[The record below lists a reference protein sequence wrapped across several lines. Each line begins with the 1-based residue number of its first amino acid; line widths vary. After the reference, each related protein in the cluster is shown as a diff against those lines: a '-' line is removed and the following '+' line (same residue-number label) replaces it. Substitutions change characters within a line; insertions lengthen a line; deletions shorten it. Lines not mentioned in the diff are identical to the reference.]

1 MAAIYHLPRIVN
13 CLPSA
18 VCCVLLCFQCVC
30 AEEELSGLDI
40 MKEVF
45 KRHETAPFV
54 FEEQSVI
61 LMDKAGNHDVRVA
74 RRFSRMEK
82 DGTAKYLFTLDNPV
96 ELRGVALLASLLPTG
111 SVEINVYLPALG
123 KELVAVAREDK
134 GGRFLDTD
142 FSLADLSPEALSDFR
157 YSRAGDARIKT
168 VPCFVVEAYPL
179 SREIE
184 RSTGYSFRRHLI
196 RQDNFVIARTDYF
209 SLHGRIFKRQT
220 RHDLKKIDND
230 MWKPNMILMEDFETG
245 HKTLIKINS
254 RIFSQEH
261 VHREL
266 FTPAWLFENR
276 HVRGAAG
283 PVFEEK

>member
-1 MAAIYHLPRIVN
+1 MVYRLLRITC
-13 CLPSA
+13 CLPSV
-18 VCCVLLCFQCVC
+18 VCCVLLCFQCAC
-30 AEEELSGLDI
+30 AEEELTGLDI
-40 MKEVF
+40 MQEVF

-74 RRFSRMEK
+74 RRFSRTEK
-82 DGTAKYLFTLDNPV
+82 EGTAKYLFTLDNPA
-96 ELRGVALLASLLPTG
+96 ELRGVALLAALLPSGGVETG
-111 SVEINVYLPALG
+111 VYLPALG
-123 KELVAVAREDK
+123 KELVAGEREDR

-142 FSLADLSPEALSDFR
+142 FSLADLVPEALSDFR

-168 VPCFVVEAYPL
+168 VTCFVVEAYPL

-196 RQDNFVIARTDYF
+196 RQDNFTIARTDYF
-209 SLHGRIFKRQT
+209 NLQGRLFKRQT

-230 MWKPNMILMEDFETG
+230 MWKPNMILMEDFENG

-254 RIFSQEH
+254 RIFSQEY
-261 VHREL
+261 VQREI

-276 HVRGAAG
+276 HVRGVAG
-283 PVFEEK
+283 PVFEEKQ